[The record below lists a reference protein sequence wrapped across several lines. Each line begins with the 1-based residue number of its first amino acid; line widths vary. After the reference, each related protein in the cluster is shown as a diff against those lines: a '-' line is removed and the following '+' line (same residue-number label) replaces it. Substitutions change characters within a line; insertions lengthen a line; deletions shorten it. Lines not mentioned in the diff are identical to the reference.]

1 MGLIVGFDLDMT
13 LVDSRP
19 GIRASMSALARE
31 TGVPIDVD
39 VVVGRLGPKLESE
52 LAHWYPAEQV
62 DAIAARYRE
71 LYWDDCVGEGTLLL
85 PGARAAVDAVRT
97 HGGQVVVVT
106 AKTAPLA
113 LRCLAA
119 VGIDAYAVAGHVHGD
134 EKRDALIEHGVG
146 IYVGDTVADVR
157 AAIDASALAVGV
169 TTGPDGARNLVAADA
184 DLVLDSLVDFPAW
197 LATVT

>member
-19 GIRASMSALARE
+19 GIRASMSTLARE

-39 VVVGRLGPKLESE
+39 VVVCRLGPKLESD
-52 LAHWYPAEQV
+52 LAHWFPADQV
-62 DAIAARYRE
+62 DALAARYRE
-71 LYWDDCVGEGTLLL
+71 LYWDDCVGGTHLL
-85 PGARAAVDAVRT
+85 PGARDAVDALRERE
-97 HGGQVVVVT
+97 GQVVVVT

-113 LRCLAA
+113 LRCLATVDIEADA
-119 VGIDAYAVAGHVHGD
+119 VVGHVHGD
-134 EKRDALIEHGVG
+134 EKRDALHDQGVG
-146 IYVGDTVADVR
+146 IYVGDTAADVR

-169 TTGPDGARNLVAADA
+169 TTGPDDARTLVAADA
-184 DLVLDSLVDFPAW
+184 DLVLDSLVDFRAW